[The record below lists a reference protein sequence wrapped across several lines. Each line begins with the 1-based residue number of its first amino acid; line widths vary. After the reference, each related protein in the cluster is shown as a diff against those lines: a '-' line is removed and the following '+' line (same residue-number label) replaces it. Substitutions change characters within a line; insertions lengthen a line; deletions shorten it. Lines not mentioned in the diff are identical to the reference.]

1 MADNLLYYGGN
12 LDILRRYLKDE
23 TVDLVD
29 LDVRLYTE
37 LRSLRERLVS
47 RKDYYAKQHR

>member
-23 TVDLVD
+23 TVDL
-29 LDVRLYTE
+29 DVRLYTE
-37 LRSLRERLVS
+37 LRSLREGLVS